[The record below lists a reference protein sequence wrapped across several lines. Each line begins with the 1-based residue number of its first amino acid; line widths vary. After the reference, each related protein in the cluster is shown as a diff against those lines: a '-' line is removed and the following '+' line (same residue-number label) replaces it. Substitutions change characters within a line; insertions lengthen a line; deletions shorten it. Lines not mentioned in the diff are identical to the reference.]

1 MNSTRFVQSAFRF
14 SGLIALQLAAVASPA
29 GAHPIVVSTTIQAA
43 VDASQPG
50 DTEKVPAGTYREN
63 VLVTRDGITIEA
75 SPGAVLDGAGLS
87 GDTGIHAAPASPAS
101 AIKGFRLRGLK
112 IQNYSGNG
120 VLIENGQDFAV
131 SGGTYLGNGEYG
143 IFALHSA
150 DGRIDGNF
158 VSGSNDTAIY
168 IGQSR
173 DITVRD
179 NVAQDSTVGIE
190 VENSVH
196 VTVSSN
202 RSVGNSAG
210 ILVDVLPGLD
220 ETVTNDVTV
229 RNNLL
234 QDNNRAN
241 PVTDPSDILSRLPS
255 GVGLL
260 NVGGDGLTVAGNIAT
275 GNESAGILIAQLPP
289 DAAALDPRINPFPDH
304 NEIRNNVTL
313 ENGGSPDPKIAPLP
327 GADLVWDTSG
337 SGNCWAGNT
346 SETSFPDPLP
356 RCGGK
361 P

>member
-1 MNSTRFVQSAFRF
+1 M
-14 SGLIALQLAAVASPA
+14 
-29 GAHPIVVSTTIQAA
+29 
-43 VDASQPG
+43 
-50 DTEKVPAGTYREN
+50 
-63 VLVTRDGITIEA
+63 
-75 SPGAVLDGAGLS
+75 
-87 GDTGIHAAPASPAS
+87 
-101 AIKGFRLRGLK
+101 K
-112 IQNYSGNG
+112 IQNYAGNG
-120 VLIENGQDFAV
+120 VLIENGRDFAV
-131 SGGTYLGNGEYG
+131 TDGTYLGNGEYG
-143 IFALHSA
+143 IFALYSA
-150 DGRIDGNF
+150 DGRIDGNS

-179 NVAQDSTVGIE
+179 NVSQDSTVGIE

-202 RSVGNSAG
+202 RCVGNSAG

-220 ETVTNDVTV
+220 ETVTNDITV

-234 QDNNRAN
+234 LDNNRPN
-241 PVTDPSDILSRLPS
+241 PVTDPSDILSLLPS

-260 NVGGDGLTVAGNIAT
+260 NVGGDGLNVAGNIAT
-275 GNESAGILIAQLPP
+275 GNDSAGILIAQLPP

-346 SETSFPDPLP
+346 SESSFPDPLP
-356 RCGGK
+356 RCGEK

>member
-1 MNSTRFVQSAFRF
+1 MNSTKLVLSAFRF
-14 SGLIALQLAAVASPA
+14 SRLIALQLAAVSSPA
-29 GAHPIVVSTTIQAA
+29 GARPMVVSTTIQAA

-50 DTEKVPAGTYREN
+50 DTVKVPAGTYREN
-63 VLVTRDGITIEA
+63 VLVAKNGITIEG
-75 SPGAVLDGAGLS
+75 SPGAVLDGVGLS
-87 GDTGIHAAPASPAS
+87 GDTGIHAAPPSPVS
-101 AIKGFRLRGLK
+101 TIKGFRLRGLE
-112 IQNYSGNG
+112 IRNYVGNG
-120 VLIENGQDFAV
+120 VLIENGRDFAV
-131 SGGTYLGNGEYG
+131 TGGTYLGNGEYG

-173 DITVRD
+173 VITVGG

-190 VENSVH
+190 VENSVD

-202 RSVGNSAG
+202 GCVGNSAG
-210 ILVDVLPGLD
+210 ILVDLLPGLD
-220 ETVTNDVTV
+220 ETVTKDVTV

-234 QDNNRAN
+234 LDNNRPN
-241 PVTDPSDILSRLPS
+241 PVTDPSDILSLLPS

-260 NVGGDGLTVAGNIAT
+260 NVGGDELTVTGNIVT
-275 GNESAGILIAQLPP
+275 GNDSAGILIAQLPP
-289 DAAALDPRINPFPDH
+289 DAAALDPRISPFPDD
-304 NEIRNNVTL
+304 NEIRNNVAL
-313 ENGGSPDPKIAPLP
+313 ENGGSPDPKIASLP

-337 SGNCWAGNT
+337 SGNCWEGNT
-346 SETSFPDPLP
+346 FESSFPDPLP